1 MTTVQITLSDQL
13 AIEARRA
20 GLFSPEKIE
29 ALLREELRN
38 ERLGR
43 LRASRSL
50 LIEQPLPAMTP
61 DEIQA
66 EIDAYRAER
75 ARVVGA

>member
-1 MTTVQITLSDQL
+1 MTTVQITLSEQL

-43 LRASRSL
+43 LQATRAL
-50 LIEQPLPAMTP
+50 LSEQPLPAMTP

-75 ARVVGA
+75 ARAVGA